1 MKLFGVMRCSF
12 GSFSLMSSS
21 LAQIP
26 AAASLINAN
35 NQKYTWLHL
44 NFRGLAAQ
52 AQARVQGPP
61 AQDASLIFAGLFDQ
75 EARTQLTP
83 AAIVNQ
89 LDRFIVVCGHCIR
102 FVGPA
107 ALSAG

>member
-1 MKLFGVMRCSF
+1 MDSMKLFGVMRCFF
-12 GSFSLMSSS
+12 GAPSST
-21 LAQIP
+21 P
-26 AAASLINAN
+26 PAASLINAN
-35 NQKYTWLHL
+35 HQRLTWLHL

-61 AQDASLIFAGLFDQ
+61 AQDASLIFASLYDQ

-89 LDRFIVVCGHCIR
+89 LDRFIVVCGCCIG
-102 FVGPA
+102 FMGSTKPPA
-107 ALSAG
+107 V